1 MTGNMNSRLWRPL
14 TRLHPLLII
23 LAALAVFTL
32 ATAPVNAAPRQQVV
46 GFCDRTPGVQDAIL
60 ESVTPYSTCS
70 TITDTQLAAI
80 TELVITGYSSASIVP
95 GDFAGLMALTQ
106 LDVTRSPLLT
116 TVPANAFSEVTASLT
131 NLFLHRNSISLV
143 HEDAFADLAA
153 LKLIHLSYNQIES
166 LPEDL
171 FEGLSALTTLIVNF
185 NRITSLHK
193 DLFKGLTALSVIQ
206 FESNHIKFLED
217 GLFDDTTALKKIF
230 LQHNR
235 LSILDEDT
243 FKGLANLEDINL
255 AFNRV
260 SWLHEDTFDG
270 LANLEELDLNVN
282 RISSLPA
289 GIFHG
294 LANLDELFLSSNSI
308 ESLDEDTFDGL
319 GNLTQLLL
327 QGNKLSSLH
336 EDTFDGLANL
346 TQLFL
351 SGNSISSLHEDTFDG
366 LGNLT
371 QLFLQGNKLSSLP
384 ANLFDETTKLQFLY
398 LHRNSIA
405 SLDADTFEGL
415 TALSQLALSYNSL
428 SSLPTNLFAGLT
440 ALSAIYLNNNGI
452 ASPPEDLFDGRTAL
466 STLTL
471 NNNSIASPHVDLFD
485 GLTALTNLNLSN
497 NGLASPNLDL
507 FDGLMALT
515 TLDLSNNG
523 MASPDADLFEGLM
536 ALTTLVLSNNGMA
549 SPHEDLFDGLTA
561 LTTLV
566 LSNNGI
572 ASPHVDLFD
581 GTTGL
586 LRLFLNDNS
595 LSTLD
600 VNLFDGLVALRTLD
614 LSGNSITGL
623 TAGVFEDLDDDLKS
637 LYLRSNMLASLPAAI
652 FGGLTGLLDLD
663 LSCNRLTALDL
674 EQFNPF
680 AMTLEFLEISGNR
693 FTTPPAETAL
703 QAKLTKPNV
712 NLYTGANTLC
722 GPPDDTGTS
731 ELSISPGSYT
741 TGAVAAMVAHNV
753 STTTITITARDPN
766 AIIEPYARNL
776 QGLYDDDPSTPGWQ
790 VKLPSYRNPF
800 QWQVRSKNGFN
811 TAIGS
816 IIVLRANPPASET
829 RLHSL
834 ELSGLT
840 LAETFDNGTQTY
852 MATAAAGVTETTVT
866 ATPLD
871 PDATRVI
878 KLNGT
883 EDADGTVEL
892 NVGENAIT
900 VEVIAED
907 GSTMRTYTVTVPLQ
921 GTVSFGSNQYSVSE
935 GDEVEVTVELSHAL
949 PGNASIT
956 FPLTTIVGDA
966 LPDEYAVPD
975 SITFGANKTS
985 ASFTV
990 TATQDTLA
998 EGDEYFL
1005 IQLDPPTQG
1014 EDVVNGEHEFTVIN
1028 IVNDDSS
1035 MTITPRTLDVDEG
1048 STATY
1053 TVKLKTVP
1061 TGNVDVEI
1069 SSNDPGAATVS
1080 PAMLTFTPTDWST
1093 AKTVTVTG
1101 VEDSD
1106 LDNESVRLSNDPS
1119 GAGYDS
1125 VSTVYVALNVADNDR
1140 TGVHVSKTSLTV
1152 REEDTAG
1159 NSYTVALSR
1168 QPTADVTVTVA
1179 GHAGTD
1185 VTPSPATLTFTSL
1198 NWATA
1203 QTVTVTAGND
1213 ADTVDD
1219 RVTLTHSA
1227 ASTDTNY
1234 QGIAISSV
1242 AVTVTDNDGTGVHV
1256 SKTSL
1261 TVREEDTTGNSYT
1274 VALSRQ
1280 PTADVT
1286 VTVAGHAGTDVT
1298 PSPATLT
1305 FTSLNWATAQT
1316 VTVKAGNDADTVD
1329 DRVSLTHSAMSAD
1342 SDYDGIAIASVAVTV
1357 TDNDRTSPPI
1367 TGGGGGGFGAAFEA
1381 PQFVDGFRTSRP
1393 LEETARV
1400 GDAVGDPVAATHPRN
1415 SEITYS
1421 LSGTDAAR
1429 FTVDEETGQI
1439 RLGQAITLALGQ
1451 TYTVNLTGTD
1461 SSGTGAIIIV
1471 VIEVAEAPYHRYDLN
1486 KNGSI
1491 EKDEVLAAVAD
1502 YFAAR
1507 IEKPLVLEVVSLYFA
1522 A

>member
-32 ATAPVNAAPRQQVV
+32 AIAPVNAAPRQQTVV
-46 GFCDRTPGVQDAIL
+46 NICSRTTEVQTAIIALVPGA
-60 ESVTPYSTCS
+60 TCL

-80 TELVITGYSSASIVP
+80 TELRITGYSSASIVP

-106 LDVTRSPLLT
+106 LEVTRSPLLT

-131 NLFLHRNSISLV
+131 NLFLHRNSISSV

-166 LPEDL
+166 LHEDL
-171 FEGLSALTTLIVNF
+171 FDGLSALTRLIVNF
-185 NRITSLHK
+185 NRITSLHE
-193 DLFKGLTALSVIQ
+193 DLFDGLTAVTVLQ
-206 FESNHIKFLED
+206 FESNHIKVLED
-217 GLFDDTTALKKIF
+217 GIFDDTTALVDIF

-235 LSILDEDT
+235 VSILNEHT
-243 FKGLANLEDINL
+243 FDGLANLEDINL
-255 AFNRV
+255 GYNRV

-270 LANLEELDLNVN
+270 LANLEELDLNDN
-282 RISSLPA
+282 MISSLHED
-289 GIFHG
+289 IFHG
-294 LANLDELFLSSNSI
+294 LANLNELFLSGNSI
-308 ESLDEDTFDGL
+308 SSLHEDTFDGL
-319 GNLTQLLL
+319 ANLTQLFLS
-327 QGNKLSSLH
+327 GNSISSLH

-428 SSLPTNLFAGLT
+428 SSLPTDLFQGLT
-440 ALSAIYLNNNGI
+440 ALSAIYLNNNDI

-466 STLTL
+466 SALYL
-471 NNNSIASPHVDLFD
+471 NNNGMASPHVDLFD
-485 GLTALTNLNLSN
+485 GLSALQTLSLNDNNL
-497 NGLASPNLDL
+497 
-507 FDGLMALT
+507 
-515 TLDLSNNG
+515 
-523 MASPDADLFEGLM
+523 
-536 ALTTLVLSNNGMA
+536 V
-549 SPHEDLFDGLTA
+549 SPHMDLFDGLTA
-561 LTTLV
+561 LRTLN

-572 ASPHVDLFD
+572 TLPHVDLFD
-581 GTTGL
+581 TLVGL
-586 LRLFLNDNS
+586 S
-595 LSTLD
+595 
-600 VNLFDGLVALRTLD
+600 TLD
-614 LSGNSITGL
+614 LSGNAITGL
-623 TAGVFEDLDDDLKS
+623 TTGVFEDLDDSLTS
-637 LYLRSNMLASLPAAI
+637 LYLRSNELASLPVDI
-652 FGGLTGLLDLD
+652 FDGLTGLTGLD
-663 LSCNRLTALDL
+663 LSCNALTALDL
-674 EQFNPF
+674 TRFDPF
-680 AMTLEFLEISGNR
+680 ATTLTFLEISGNR

-703 QAKLTKPNV
+703 RAKLTNV
-712 NLYTGANTLC
+712 GYLYTGANTLC

-731 ELSISPGSYT
+731 EVSISPGSYP
-741 TGAVAAMVAHNV
+741 TGAVAAMVAHDV
-753 STTTITITARDPN
+753 SATTITITARDPN
-766 AIIEPYARNL
+766 AEIMPFPVNL
-776 QGLYDDDPSTPGWQ
+776 VPLYDDDPNMPGWQ
-790 VKLPSYRNPF
+790 VKLPSYRNVF
-800 QWQVRSKNGFN
+800 QWQVRSKNGLN

-816 IIVLRANPPASET
+816 IIVNRANPPASEA

-883 EDADGTVEL
+883 EVADGTVDL
-892 NVGENAIT
+892 QLGENAIT

-907 GSTMRTYTVTVPLQ
+907 GSTMRTYTVTVPLKA
-921 GTVSFGSNQYSVSE
+921 TVSFGSKNYYVFE
-935 GDEVEVTVELSHAL
+935 GDEVEVTVELSIAP

-956 FPLTTIVGDA
+956 FPLTKIDSGA
-966 LPDEYAVPD
+966 SPDDYTVPA
-975 SITFGANKTS
+975 SITFGANEIS

-990 TATQDTLA
+990 AATQDTLA
-998 EGDEYFL
+998 EDTEYF
-1005 IQLDPPTQG
+1005 IIFLDPPTQG
-1014 EDVVNGEHEFTVIN
+1014 EDVVSVDHEGTLIRIFNVVNVDTLGITFTPASLTVGEGVT
-1028 IVNDDSS
+1028 
-1035 MTITPRTLDVDEG
+1035 G
-1048 STATY
+1048 TY
-1053 TVKLKTVP
+1053 DVKLNTAPTADVTVAIGSDN
-1061 TGNVDVEI
+1061 TDV
-1069 SSNDPGAATVS
+1069 TVS
-1080 PAMLTFTPTDWST
+1080 SSSLTFTTTNWNT
-1093 AKTVTVTG
+1093 AQTVTVSAG
-1101 VEDSD
+1101 QDD
-1106 LDNESVRLSNDPS
+1106 DAANDTANLTHSPS
-1119 GAGYDS
+1119 GGGYGS
-1125 VSTVYVALNVADNDR
+1125 GQNKTFVVTVTDNDR

-1152 REEDTAG
+1152 REEDT
-1159 NSYTVALSR
+1159 
-1168 QPTADVTVTVA
+1168 
-1179 GHAGTD
+1179 
-1185 VTPSPATLTFTSL
+1185 
-1198 NWATA
+1198 
-1203 QTVTVTAGND
+1203 
-1213 ADTVDD
+1213 
-1219 RVTLTHSA
+1219 
-1227 ASTDTNY
+1227 
-1234 QGIAISSV
+1234 
-1242 AVTVTDNDGTGVHV
+1242 
-1256 SKTSL
+1256 
-1261 TVREEDTTGNSYT
+1261 TGNRYT

-1342 SDYDGIAIASVAVTV
+1342 SAYNGITIASVAVTV
-1357 TDNDRTSPPI
+1357 TDNDGTGVHVSKTSLTVREEDTAGNSYTVALSTQPTANVTVTVAGHAGTDVTPSPTTLTFTSQNWETAQTVTVKAGDDDDMANDSVTLTHSVVSTDTDYQGITISSVAVTVTDNDRTTPPI
-1367 TGGGGGGFGAAFEA
+1367 TGGGGFGAAFEA

-1393 LEETARV
+1393 LEENARP
-1400 GDAVGDPVAATHPRN
+1400 GDAVGDPVAATHPQN

-1439 RLGQAITLALGQ
+1439 RLGQAIPLELGQ
-1451 TYTVNLTGTD
+1451 TYTVNLTATD